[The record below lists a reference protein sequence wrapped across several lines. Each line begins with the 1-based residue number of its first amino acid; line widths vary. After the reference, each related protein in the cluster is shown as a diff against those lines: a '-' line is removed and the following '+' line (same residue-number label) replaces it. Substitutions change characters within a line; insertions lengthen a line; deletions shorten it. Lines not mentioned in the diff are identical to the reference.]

1 VVELQN
7 LKICTFEKK
16 SAMQIISVELLNDEA
31 LKLLQVLEQLKII
44 RLSPKTKETPA
55 ASEPPKRR
63 WAGSISKETGDK
75 LLQHIEQTRNEWE
88 RI

>member
-1 VVELQN
+1 MAELQRS
-7 LKICTFEKK
+7 KICTFEKN
-16 SAMQIISVELLNDEA
+16 SVMQIISVELLNDDA

-75 LLQHIEQTRNEWE
+75 MLEHVEQMRQ
-88 RI
+88 

>member
-1 VVELQN
+1 
-7 LKICTFEKK
+7 
-16 SAMQIISVELLNDEA
+16 MQIISVELLNDEA

-55 ASEPPKRR
+55 VSEPPKRR